1 MKAEKIDLQEKLRS
15 SNWKVQDMID
25 DIQAEQE
32 KQKTTVDSDISPQIA
47 EEKPIMAESPQLEID
62 KLTDEEVVS
71 KYTVED
77 MMDLQ
82 NKPDKTESEMNLISR
97 YENIV
102 YGSYKDYERQVQ
114 EEMKA
119 EYETAR
125 LDETVSEDTSITY
138 GDLEKLAYQITKT
151 LRDPKARF

>member
-15 SNWKVQDMID
+15 SNWKVQDMVD

-32 KQKTTVDSDISPQIA
+32 KKSIAVDSGISPQI
-47 EEKPIMAESPQLEID
+47 EVQELD
-62 KLTDEEVVS
+62 KLTDDEVVN

-77 MMDLQ
+77 MMDIQ
-82 NKPDKTESEMNLISR
+82 DKPDKTESEKNIISR

-102 YGSYKDYERQVQ
+102 YGSYKDYEQQVQ
-114 EEMKA
+114 KEMKA

-125 LDETVSEDTSITY
+125 LDEPVSEETSITY
-138 GDLEKLAYQITKT
+138 GDLEKLAYTISKT
-151 LRDPKARF
+151 LRDPKARFGLKR